1 MQSDAVR
8 AAIQA
13 AGLTRIQPHLEAL
26 MTNSI
31 RVTSTASSEKALPV
45 GSSKIGGAPDLPEA
59 VIWPLMADV
68 PLSFVAQFD
77 LSAVAPLDVNKLLPA
92 SGLLSFF
99 FDANQQVYGSDPSD
113 KAGWKVIYSAGDKST
128 LKRRTFPDKLPKEAQ
143 FTPCSVTFSA
153 EVTLP
158 QRPNLLDKT
167 LDWNDKERYA
177 YSDFIAAFPS
187 EADRKTLHHR
197 LLGYSDDLQDDM
209 HLQAQL
215 VSHGF
220 KDDQSPEAKALV
232 SGAADWLLLFQLD
245 SDFNA
250 HMQWAST
257 GLLYYWITKQDLQA
271 KNFDKVWCVLQSE

>member
-8 AAIQA
+8 AAIKA
-13 AGLTRIQPHLEAL
+13 AGLSRISPHLEAL
-26 MTNSI
+26 MSNSI
-31 RVTSTASSEKALPV
+31 RVTSTVPTEKVLEV
-45 GSSKIGGAPDLPEA
+45 GTSKIGGEPDLPDE
-59 VIWPLMADV
+59 VVWPSMADV

-77 LSAVAPLDVNKLLPA
+77 LSAVQPYDVDRLLPPT
-92 SGLLSFF
+92 GMLYFF
-99 FDANQQVYGSDPSD
+99 FDANQQIYGSDPSD
-113 KAGWKVIYSAGDKST
+113 RAGWKVIYSSVDQSA
-128 LKRRTFPDKLPKEAQ
+128 LKRRAFPDELPEEAQ
-143 FTPCSVTFSA
+143 FTACAVRFST

-197 LLGYSDDLQDDM
+197 LLGHSDDLQDDM

-220 KDDQSPEAKALV
+220 KDDQSPEAAALV
-232 SGAADWLLLFQLD
+232 AGATDWILLFQLD

-257 GLLYYWITKQDLQA
+257 GLLYYWITRQDLQA
-271 KNFDKVWCVLQSE
+271 RNFDSVWVVLQSE